1 MGWSLSTHLSFNSL
15 CLLPTPQLVS
25 SLTAVIS
32 EVPRGEPKLS
42 CGPAETISILTKM
55 LFLCV
60 LVLAQKKKRTLM
72 EVGFTIPNG
81 LFRRY
86 FESVKRDLIKL
97 LKESLLLSAKP

>member
-1 MGWSLSTHLSFNSL
+1 
-15 CLLPTPQLVS
+15 
-25 SLTAVIS
+25 
-32 EVPRGEPKLS
+32 
-42 CGPAETISILTKM
+42 
-55 LFLCV
+55 
-60 LVLAQKKKRTLM
+60 M